1 MAHPYIIGLKLA
13 KRACLV
19 AGGGDVA
26 ERKIKTLL
34 ATGARITVVAREANE
49 EIERLA
55 QDGAVVLHRRGVIA
69 DDAAGTCLV
78 IAATDD
84 RDKNR
89 EIAGW
94 ARRAGAL
101 VNVADSPEESDF
113 FVPATVQRGDFSLA
127 ISTSGRI
134 PALARRLRVELE
146 AQFGP
151 EYGMYVELLEE
162 VRRALFAS
170 TAVAGEDRQRIL
182 AEVSAL
188 DLIPL
193 LRNNKIAEARAI
205 LQAFLKKHGIEEP
218 S

>member
-1 MAHPYIIGLKLA
+1 MTHPYIIGLKLA
-13 KRACLV
+13 NRACLV

-34 ATGARITVVAREANE
+34 ATGARITVVAREANK

-55 QDGAVVLHRRGVIA
+55 KDGAVVLHRRGVIA
-69 DDAAGTCLV
+69 DDVSGSYLV

-84 RDKNR
+84 RNKNR

-94 ARRAGAL
+94 ARSAGAL

-113 FVPATVQRGDFSLA
+113 FVPATVQRGDFTLA
-127 ISTSGRI
+127 ISTNGRI
-134 PALARRLRVELE
+134 PALARRLREELE

-151 EYGMYVELLEE
+151 EYGVYVNLLEE
-162 VRRALFAS
+162 ARRIIYAS
-170 TAVAGEDRQRIL
+170 AAVAGEDRQGIL
-182 AEVSAL
+182 AEASAL

-193 LRNNKIAEARAI
+193 LRENKTAEARTVI
-205 LQAFLKKHGIEEP
+205 QAFLKQHGIE
-218 S
+218 

>member
-1 MAHPYIIGLKLA
+1 MTHPYIIGLKLA
-13 KRACLV
+13 NRACLV

-34 ATGARITVVAREANE
+34 AAGARITVVAREANE

-55 QDGAVVLHRRGVIA
+55 QDGAVVLRRRGVIA
-69 DDAAGTCLV
+69 DDVAGTCLV

-127 ISTSGRI
+127 ISTGGRI
-134 PALARRLRVELE
+134 PALARRLREELE

-151 EYGMYVELLEE
+151 EYGMYVELLEGA
-162 VRRALFAS
+162 RRALFAS
-170 TAVAGEDRQRIL
+170 TAVAGEDRQRVL
-182 AEVSAL
+182 AEASAL

-193 LRNNKIAEARAI
+193 LRDNKIAEARAI
-205 LQAFLKKHGIEEP
+205 LQAFLKQHGIEEP